1 MFRKLF
7 LSTKWA
13 VGMTVLLAAVGGL
26 ALVGSDASSGLAGG
40 GGGCRERP
48 ANPDAVG
55 DAVSMT
61 GYCFAPLVLRVQ
73 PGTKVTFRNNDEAVH
88 QVNGLAWGSSGIIS
102 KDALSEQ
109 KFDQPGL
116 YPYACILHPGM
127 VGVIVVGDGKF
138 VGAGSGTSAVQDV
151 KASIAQP
158 VATAEALAQMVTPP
172 STGDDRSAWLY
183 VGLGALA
190 GVALTVAVGG
200 VAMARR

>member
-88 QVNGLAWGSSGIIS
+88 QVNGLAWGSSGILS

-109 KFDQPGL
+109 RFDQPGL

-138 VGAGSGTSAVQDV
+138 VTTGSGTGADQDV
-151 KASIAQP
+151 KASVAQP
-158 VATAEALAQMVTPP
+158 GVASEPVAAKVTPP
-172 STGDDRSAWLY
+172 STDDNRPVWLY

-190 GVALTVAVGG
+190 GVALAAAASG
-200 VAMARR
+200 VVMARR

>member
-1 MFRKLF
+1 
-7 LSTKWA
+7 
-13 VGMTVLLAAVGGL
+13 MTVLLAAVGGL

-138 VGAGSGTSAVQDV
+138 VGVGTGRSAVQEV
-151 KASIAQP
+151 KASVAQP
-158 VATAEALAQMVTPP
+158 VATAEALAPKVTPP
-172 STGDDRSAWLY
+172 STGDDRPLWLY
-183 VGLGALA
+183 VGFGALA
-190 GVALTVAVGG
+190 GVALAAAVGG
-200 VAMARR
+200 VVMARR